1 MNYYDLRSLS
11 VSKKYY
17 ENKRIPSKLYTYT
30 TLYIHNS
37 GSVGLVTK
45 SCATLA
51 TSWTVAHEAPLSM
64 GFPRQEYWSGLP
76 FPPPEDFPDPGI
88 EPRSHALQADS
99 LQLSHWGSPM
109 YNSNCI
115 QKAT

>member
-1 MNYYDLRSLS
+1 MIFGLCQYQKNTMKTRGYPQNS
-11 VSKKYY
+11 
-17 ENKRIPSKLYTYT
+17 IHTQLYTYT

-76 FPPPEDFPDPGI
+76 FPPPEDFPDPA
-88 EPRSHALQADS
+88 RDQ
-99 LQLSHWGSPM
+99 
-109 YNSNCI
+109 
-115 QKAT
+115 T